1 MPPPELATTQGQP
14 HRDTPLALRQGRAG
28 KAKRGEDGEQED
40 CLKKAAHTLPTTECG
55 HINNALSKDDR
66 VQAHLYGQAHGDN
79 VGHRAQSC

>member
-1 MPPPELATTQGQP
+1 MRCGKG
-14 HRDTPLALRQGRAG
+14 GRAG

-66 VQAHLYGQAHGDN
+66 VQALLYGQAHGDN
-79 VGHRAQSC
+79 VGHRGHSW

>member
-1 MPPPELATTQGQP
+1 MK
-14 HRDTPLALRQGRAG
+14 G

-66 VQAHLYGQAHGDN
+66 VQALLYGQAHGDN
-79 VGHRAQSC
+79 VGHRGPSW